1 MKKMKLISSYKILE
15 DEKNNLEK
23 QKNEEIEIYKKQIL
37 QMTNEIA
44 EEKEKNNQSNQ
55 NEDIEKIYIAKIF
68 SLESQLN
75 KLQEENL
82 NLKKKRRR

>member
-1 MKKMKLISSYKILE
+1 
-15 DEKNNLEK
+15 
-23 QKNEEIEIYKKQIL
+23 
-37 QMTNEIA
+37 MTNEIA

-55 NEDIEKIYIAKIF
+55 NEDIEKIYISKIF

-82 NLKKKRRR
+82 NLKKKEEDNKKEMDNLIKKVNFDIKNTEYSIYIRKKQI

>member
-1 MKKMKLISSYKILE
+1 
-15 DEKNNLEK
+15 
-23 QKNEEIEIYKKQIL
+23 
-37 QMTNEIA
+37 MTNEIA

-55 NEDIEKIYIAKIF
+55 NEDIEKIYIAKIY

-82 NLKKKRRR
+82 NLKKKEEDNKKEMDNLIKKVNVDLKNTEYSIDKRVIQF

>member
-1 MKKMKLISSYKILE
+1 
-15 DEKNNLEK
+15 
-23 QKNEEIEIYKKQIL
+23 
-37 QMTNEIA
+37 MTNEIA

-55 NEDIEKIYIAKIF
+55 NEDIEKIYIGKIF

>member
-1 MKKMKLISSYKILE
+1 
-15 DEKNNLEK
+15 
-23 QKNEEIEIYKKQIL
+23 
-37 QMTNEIA
+37 MTNEIA

-82 NLKKKRRR
+82 NLKKKEEDNKKEMDNLIKKVNFDLKNTEYSIDKRVIQF

>member
-1 MKKMKLISSYKILE
+1 
-15 DEKNNLEK
+15 
-23 QKNEEIEIYKKQIL
+23 
-37 QMTNEIA
+37 MTNEIA